1 VENGAERAILQKF
14 EKAFQWLPAISAL
27 CNVASKQSTGGSMA
41 EITRSA
47 ESRDVRRPELDRR
60 WSAEIEFMV
69 LDIVAKTGSP
79 KMAAEHIGISVATI
93 HDHRR
98 RDAEFGAKYGAA
110 MDTAF
115 HQVLSKAFE
124 RSMADVEP
132 SDRLIEVLL
141 KFRWPE
147 RLNGFLAFTAEGG
160 SSATAPA
167 GLDPRIIARME
178 PNDRVALIA
187 LLGRYLTVET
197 EANVDG
203 EIIPIN

>member
-1 VENGAERAILQKF
+1 
-14 EKAFQWLPAISAL
+14 
-27 CNVASKQSTGGSMA
+27 
-41 EITRSA
+41 
-47 ESRDVRRPELDRR
+47 
-60 WSAEIEFMV
+60 
-69 LDIVAKTGSP
+69 
-79 KMAAEHIGISVATI
+79 MAAEQIGISVATI

-98 RDAEFGAKYGAA
+98 RDAEFGSRYGAA

-160 SSATAPA
+160 SAATAPA
-167 GLDPRIIARME
+167 GLDPRAIARME
-178 PNDRVALIA
+178 PADRAALIE
-187 LLGRYLTVET
+187 LLGRYLVAET
-197 EANVDG
+197 EAKADG
-203 EIIPIN
+203 ALIPIN

>member
-1 VENGAERAILQKF
+1 MTDA
-14 EKAFQWLPAISAL
+14 
-27 CNVASKQSTGGSMA
+27 
-41 EITRSA
+41 TRSQ
-47 ESRDVRRPELDRR
+47 ESRDVRRPELDRK
-60 WSAEIEFMV
+60 WSAQIEEMV
-69 LDIVAKTGSP
+69 LDIVARTGSP
-79 KMAAEHIGISVATI
+79 KLAAETIGISVATI

-98 RDAEFGAKYGAA
+98 RDPEFGSKYGAA
-110 MDTAF
+110 MDNAF

-160 SSATAPA
+160 SASAAPA

-178 PNDRVALIA
+178 PADRSTLIE
-187 LLGRYLTVET
+187 LLGRYLSVEI
-197 EANVDG
+197 EARDHG
-203 EIIPIN
+203 AITAIN

>member
-1 VENGAERAILQKF
+1 MAPRASRTLQGVD
-14 EKAFQWLPAISAL
+14 QAIKNRATTMGDRA
-27 CNVASKQSTGGSMA
+27 N
-41 EITRSA
+41 ETRA
-47 ESRDVRRPELDRR
+47 VRRPAMDRR
-60 WSAEIEFMV
+60 WTPTVEARV

-79 KMAAEHIGISVATI
+79 KKAAELVGVSVATI

-98 RDAEFGAKYGAA
+98 RDADFGARYGAA

-124 RSMADVEP
+124 RSMDDVEP

-160 SSATAPA
+160 SAAAVPA
-167 GLDPRIIARME
+167 GLDPRVIARME
-178 PNDRVALIA
+178 PTDRAALID
-187 LLGRYLTVET
+187 LLGKYLVVEV
-197 EANVDG
+197 EAKADG
-203 EIIPIN
+203 ALVPIN

>member
-1 VENGAERAILQKF
+1 
-14 EKAFQWLPAISAL
+14 
-27 CNVASKQSTGGSMA
+27 MA
-41 EITRSA
+41 EITRTA
-47 ESRDVRRPELDRR
+47 ESREVRRPDLDRK
-60 WSAEIEFMV
+60 WSPAIEAQV

-79 KMAAEHIGISVATI
+79 KMAAEQIGISVATI

-98 RDAEFGAKYGAA
+98 RDAEFGARYGAA

-124 RSMADVEP
+124 RSMDQVEP

-167 GLDPRIIARME
+167 GLDPRVIARME
-178 PNDRVALIA
+178 PADRAALIE
-187 LLGRYLTVET
+187 LLGRYLVAET
-197 EANVDG
+197 EAKADG
-203 EIIPIN
+203 ALIPIN

>member
-1 VENGAERAILQKF
+1 MTDRSL
-14 EKAFQWLPAISAL
+14 EKR
-27 CNVASKQSTGGSMA
+27 
-41 EITRSA
+41 E
-47 ESRDVRRPELDRR
+47 VRRPELDRK
-60 WSAEIEFMV
+60 WSPAIEAKV

-79 KMAAEHIGISVATI
+79 KMAAEQIGISVATI

-98 RDAEFGAKYGAA
+98 RDAEFGSRYGAA

-147 RLNGFLAFTAEGG
+147 RLNGFLAFTVEGG
-160 SSATAPA
+160 SAATAPA
-167 GLDPRIIARME
+167 GLDPRVIARME
-178 PNDRVALIA
+178 PADRAALIE
-187 LLGRYLTVET
+187 LLGRYLVAET
-197 EANVDG
+197 EAKADG
-203 EIIPIN
+203 ALIPIN

>member
-1 VENGAERAILQKF
+1 MVE
-14 EKAFQWLPAISAL
+14 
-27 CNVASKQSTGGSMA
+27 T
-41 EITRSA
+41 TRGT
-47 ESRDVRRPELDRR
+47 ELREVRRPELDRR
-60 WSAEIEFMV
+60 WSSAIEAQV

-79 KMAAEHIGISVATI
+79 TLAVKQIGISIATI

-98 RDAEFGAKYGAA
+98 RDAEFGARYGAA

-147 RLNGFLAFTAEGG
+147 RLNSFLAFTADGG
-160 SSATAPA
+160 SAASAPA
-167 GLDPRIIARME
+167 GLDPRVIARME
-178 PNDRVALIA
+178 PADRVALIG
-187 LLGRYLTVET
+187 LLEKYLDVEQSNDRQ
-197 EANVDG
+197 AA
-203 EIIPIN
+203 IIEG

>member
-1 VENGAERAILQKF
+1 MVAVMKSTYGAITE
-14 EKAFQWLPAISAL
+14 
-27 CNVASKQSTGGSMA
+27 T
-41 EITRSA
+41 TRSS

-60 WSAEIEFMV
+60 WSSEIEITV

-178 PNDRVALIA
+178 PNDRAALIA
-187 LLGRYLTVET
+187 LLGRYLSAET
-197 EANVDG
+197 EANVDR

>member
-1 VENGAERAILQKF
+1 MT
-14 EKAFQWLPAISAL
+14 
-27 CNVASKQSTGGSMA
+27 VAN
-41 EITRSA
+41 RSA
-47 ESRDVRRPELDRR
+47 EARDVRRPDLDRR
-60 WSAEIEFMV
+60 WTPAIEEKV
-69 LDIVAKTGSP
+69 LEIVAKTGSP
-79 KMAAEHIGISVATI
+79 KMASQQIGVSVATI

-98 RDAEFGAKYGAA
+98 RDLEFGAKYSAA

-160 SSATAPA
+160 SASAAPA
-167 GLDPRIIARME
+167 GLDPRVIARME
-178 PNDRVALIA
+178 PADRITLIE
-187 LLGRYLTVET
+187 LLGKYLVVET
-197 EANVDG
+197 EVKRDG
-203 EIIPIN
+203 EIVPIN

>member
-1 VENGAERAILQKF
+1 MT
-14 EKAFQWLPAISAL
+14 
-27 CNVASKQSTGGSMA
+27 VAN
-41 EITRSA
+41 RSA
-47 ESRDVRRPELDRR
+47 EARDVRRPDLDRR
-60 WSAEIEFMV
+60 WTPAIEEKV
-69 LDIVAKTGSP
+69 LEIVAKTGSP
-79 KMAAEHIGISVATI
+79 KMASQQIGVSVATI

-98 RDAEFGAKYGAA
+98 RDLEFGAKYSAA

-160 SSATAPA
+160 SAARAPA
-167 GLDPRIIARME
+167 GLDPRVIARME
-178 PNDRVALIA
+178 PVDRTALIE
-187 LLGRYLTVET
+187 LLGKYLVVET
-197 EANVDG
+197 EVKRDG
-203 EIIPIN
+203 QLVQIN

>member
-1 VENGAERAILQKF
+1 
-14 EKAFQWLPAISAL
+14 
-27 CNVASKQSTGGSMA
+27 MA
-41 EITRSA
+41 ERSA
-47 ESRDVRRPELDRR
+47 ESREVRRPEMDRR
-60 WSAEIEFMV
+60 WSPAIEEQV
-69 LDIVAKTGSP
+69 LEIVARTGSP

-160 SSATAPA
+160 SAATAPA

-178 PNDRVALIA
+178 PADRTALIE
-187 LLGRYLTVET
+187 LLGRYLATET
-197 EANVDG
+197 EAKADG
-203 EIIPIN
+203 AIIPII